1 MIVATLLCIIA
12 LVGLI
17 DGLLT
22 WWGRYIN
29 IGPGEYDLTL
39 ELILGYLFYP
49 VAFLLGVSR
58 NGDLIKV
65 ARLIGVKV
73 VENEFVAYT
82 MLQQDPSYANLSARS
97 RLIASYA
104 LCGFGNFGSLG
115 TQVGVLSQISPG
127 RSGDVS
133 RVALSALFTG
143 IISTLTSASIAGLLV
158 TDQEVAFS
166 PPPPEPAE
174 AEEEAGAAKFKF
186 RF

>member
-1 MIVATLLCIIA
+1 
-12 LVGLI
+12 
-17 DGLLT
+17 
-22 WWGRYIN
+22 
-29 IGPGEYDLTL
+29 LTL

-58 NGDLIKV
+58 DGDLLKV

-82 MLQQDPSYANLSARS
+82 LLQQDEHYANLSGRS
-97 RLIASYA
+97 RLIATYA

-133 RVALSALFTG
+133 RVAISALFTG
-143 IISTLTSASIAGLLV
+143 ILSTLTSASIAGLLV
-158 TDQEVAFS
+158 TTQESAFA
-166 PPPPEPAE
+166 PPPPTEE
-174 AEEEAGAAKFKF
+174 TVEEEAGAAKF
-186 RF
+186 